1 MSDMSW
7 PHDVAAPLRRAAALG
22 AALAL
27 LGAGP
32 AAGQLVIGGEDDSGQ
47 EPSVSVN
54 DEVLDRLG
62 PPAGAPS
69 PDDMPGRPLMLTPP
83 TRPAERASGGEAQA
97 PRPAGPPPEMETAA
111 AGRPPFTPP
120 LPERKPSGPPERPD
134 LAVSPAAPGDADD
147 ESQALRMPDVP
158 SPPDMAPLDVGP
170 MPGAEQ
176 PAEAEAEAPQLA
188 RRPPEAPPEPELALT
203 PLPPEPD
210 DAAPAEEATAPET
223 PPVPEPPALDEPE
236 VEEPADAAAP
246 EAPQLA
252 VAPPG
257 GTDGDGGAAGATDAG
272 DTDAADDAA
281 AGPLTAMSMPVLGAA
296 AGLPAPDERLSIAFD
311 PEATDLPGDAGAVL
325 GNLADRLRADDSL
338 RLQLFSYAGSTSA
351 SAAEARTRSLHRALA
366 VRQFMLDR
374 DIRVTRIDIRAL
386 GNSAPEGPAD
396 RIDLV
401 LVN

>member
-1 MSDMSW
+1 MSW

-54 DEVLDRLG
+54 QEVLDRLG
-62 PPAGAPS
+62 PAAEAP
-69 PDDMPGRPLMLTPP
+69 PEGMPGRPLMLTPP

-111 AGRPPFTPP
+111 AGRPPFIPP
-120 LPERKPSGPPERPD
+120 LPERKPSGPPDRPE

-147 ESQALRMPDVP
+147 QPQALRMPDVP
-158 SPPDMAPLDVGP
+158 PPPDMAPPDVGP

-176 PAEAEAEAPQLA
+176 PSEAETPQLA

-203 PLPPEPD
+203 PLAPEPD
-210 DAAPAEEATAPET
+210 DAPAAEPATAPET
-223 PPVPEPPALDEPE
+223 PPVPEPPALGEPE
-236 VEEPADAAAP
+236 VEEPADAAEP
-246 EAPQLA
+246 DSPQLEGA
-252 VAPPG
+252 LPG
-257 GTDGDGGAAGATDAG
+257 GPPGDGGAQETGG
-272 DTDAADDAA
+272 AADGAAGDAA
-281 AGPLTAMSMPVLGAA
+281 AEPLTAMSMPVLGAA
-296 AGLPAPDERLSIAFD
+296 PGLPAPDERLSIAFD
-311 PEATDLPGDAGAVL
+311 PEATGLPGDADAVL
-325 GNLADRLRADDSL
+325 GSLADRLRADDSL
-338 RLQLFSYAGSTSA
+338 RLQLFSYAGSTAA

>member
-7 PHDVAAPLRRAAALG
+7 PHDVAASLRRAAALG

-54 DEVLDRLG
+54 EEVLDRLG
-62 PPAGAPS
+62 PPAGSPP
-69 PDDMPGRPLMLTPP
+69 PDDMPGPPLMLTPP
-83 TRPAERASGGEAQA
+83 TPPAERASGGEAQP
-97 PRPAGPPPEMETAA
+97 PRPAGPPPEVESAA
-111 AGRPPFTPP
+111 VGRAPVLPP
-120 LPERKPSGPPERPD
+120 LPERKPSGPPDRPE
-134 LAVSPAAPGDADD
+134 LAETPDSPGDADGQGPGL
-147 ESQALRMPDVP
+147 SMPDIP
-158 SPPDMAPLDVGP
+158 TRPDVGP
-170 MPGAEQ
+170 MPAGEPPSGE
-176 PAEAEAEAPQLA
+176 PAEPDADGPQTA
-188 RRPPEAPPEPELALT
+188 GRPPEPELALT

-210 DAAPAEEATAPET
+210 DAPATEPATAPDT

-236 VEEPADAAAP
+236 VDEPADAAAP

-272 DTDAADDAA
+272 DTDATDDAA
-281 AGPLTAMSMPVLGAA
+281 AEPLTAMSMPVLGAA
-296 AGLPAPDERLSIAFD
+296 PGLPAPEERLSIAFD

-338 RLQLFSYAGSTSA
+338 RLQLFSYAGSTAA
-351 SAAEARTRSLHRALA
+351 SAAEARTLSLHRALA